1 MVKYSPSSAVA
12 LESSDANSGTERRF
26 AASIWIRSSTEQQ
39 LYNDRTAM
47 EANVVIVG
55 QAHRL
60 PSENS
65 PTGGVALQNH
75 LPGEITNHAQPAK
88 KHKPPSGVT
97 APNESRACGISA
109 ITYKLPLKII
119 MPVKSN
125 HHAPRFAV
133 PQSASTNSAIA

>member
-26 AASIWIRSSTEQQ
+26 AASIWIRSSTEQR

-47 EANVVIVG
+47 EANVVIVV

-60 PSENS
+60 PAENS
-65 PTGGVALQNH
+65 ATGAVALQNH
-75 LPGEITNHAQPAK
+75 RPGEITSHVQPAK

-97 APNESRACGISA
+97 APNQYRACGISA
-109 ITYKLPLKII
+109 IKYRRPMKII
-119 MPVKSN
+119 MPARSD
-125 HHAPRFAV
+125 
-133 PQSASTNSAIA
+133 T

>member
-26 AASIWIRSSTEQQ
+26 AVSIWIRSSTEQR
-39 LYNDRTAM
+39 LYNERTAM

-65 PTGGVALQNH
+65 ATGAVALQNH

-97 APNESRACGISA
+97 APNDRTFVSA

-119 MPVKSN
+119 MPVRSN

-133 PQSASTNSAIA
+133 P